1 MTDVQVR
8 AVVESRGLNL
18 EFDVAAGEVVALL
31 GPNGAGK
38 STSLHVIA
46 GLVRP
51 DRTVVPASERDRQR
65 GVRAAQFPCGGGT
78 LARRGRCG
86 GTRRPASTAVV
97 GRPGSA

>member
-8 AVVESRGLNL
+8 AVVESRGLDL

-51 DRTVVPASERDRQR
+51 DRGVVRVGQR
-65 GVRAAQFPCGGGT
+65 VLTDTAAGCSCRT
-78 LARRGRCG
+78 HCCSRI
-86 GTRRPASTAVV
+86 
-97 GRPGSA
+97 

>member
-8 AVVESRGLNL
+8 AVVESRGLDI
-18 EFDVAAGEVVALL
+18 EFDVAAGEVLAVL

-51 DRTVVPASERDRQR
+51 DAAWCASAT
-65 GVRAAQFPCGGGT
+65 GC
-78 LARRGRCG
+78 
-86 GTRRPASTAVV
+86 
-97 GRPGSA
+97 